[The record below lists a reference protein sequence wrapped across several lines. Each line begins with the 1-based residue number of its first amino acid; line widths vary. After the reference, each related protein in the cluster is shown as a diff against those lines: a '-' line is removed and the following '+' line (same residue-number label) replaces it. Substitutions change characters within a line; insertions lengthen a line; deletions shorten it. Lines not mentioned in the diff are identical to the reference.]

1 MAEIGCQ
8 GSAII
13 WLHDRMGFTFNSL
26 PRRSI
31 AEARSEVRSEGTV
44 EYDAVLLSGEERYP
58 RCGPKTG
65 EKEGKQVD
73 TVNFS
78 ATLMQPLSNTHI

>member
-13 WLHDRMGFTFNSL
+13 WLHDRMGFTINSL

-44 EYDAVLLSGEERYP
+44 EYDAVLLSGEEYYP
-58 RCGPKTG
+58 KCGPEPWK
-65 EKEGKQVD
+65 KEGEQVD
-73 TVNFS
+73 TGKDTDSKGKALVR
-78 ATLMQPLSNTHI
+78 